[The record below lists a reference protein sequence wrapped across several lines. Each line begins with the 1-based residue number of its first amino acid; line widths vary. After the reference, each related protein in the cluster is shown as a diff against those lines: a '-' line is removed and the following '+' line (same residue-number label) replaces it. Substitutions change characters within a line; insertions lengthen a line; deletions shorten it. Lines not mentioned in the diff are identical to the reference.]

1 MKKRVEILIRT
12 EVDVEIDEKKISKEW
27 LDEFSAYMWPVK
39 SVDDIIKYVAR
50 YVTVND
56 QIGEDGFIEGIG
68 ESSEIGLKTTLI
80 DEDEEIYIES

>member
-12 EVDVEIDEKKISKEW
+12 EVDVEIDETKISKEW

-56 QIGEDGFIEGIG
+56 QIGEDGFVEGIG